1 LPPLEIRDRLAGTE
15 PVGSD
20 AATFAA
26 FVNAEGTKW
35 KAFIDRTGVRLNP

>member
-1 LPPLEIRDRLAGTE
+1 MTSARVRNAGTE

-26 FVNAEGTKW
+26 FVGTETTKW
-35 KAFIDRTGVRLNP
+35 KAFIDGTGVRLNP